1 MRAVSRLISETG
13 RGAVV
18 APVRGASAGL
28 YVHIPFCHTKCGY
41 CDFYSVPLG
50 DRATAP
56 LVQAVTRELK
66 ARVAACL
73 LPIRTIFVGGG
84 TPTVLDAT
92 QLRTLLAPL
101 AEVAREHRVIEF
113 TVEANPATVDDEKAD
128 LLVSHG
134 VTRVSMGAQSF
145 DPRELAALERLH
157 SPEDIPPSVRT
168 LRRAGVAQVNLDLIF
183 GIPGQTLESWSA
195 SLSRAVALEP
205 DHVACYGLTYE
216 PGTRLT
222 AQLQHGGVAPCD
234 EELEAALFERT
245 VTELSRSGYE
255 QYEISNYARPGCR
268 CEHNLMY
275 WRNEPYLG
283 VGPSAAG
290 CIGGRRY
297 KNVADIGQYVR
308 RIEESGSAEQ
318 ETETLTAD
326 MLAIEFVMMQLRL
339 TEGLSLGDFRN
350 RIGVD
355 LRTWFAGAL
364 EKVRE
369 HGWVEMD
376 EERIALTRAGRM
388 IANHVM
394 AELAAGGRRRVRS
407 LSVRS

>member
-1 MRAVSRLISETG
+1 M
-13 RGAVV
+13 
-18 APVRGASAGL
+18 
-28 YVHIPFCHTKCGY
+28 
-41 CDFYSVPLG
+41 
-50 DRATAP
+50 
-56 LVQAVTRELK
+56 QAVTRELA
-66 ARVAACL
+66 ARVAACP

-84 TPTVLDAT
+84 TPTVLDAA
-92 QLRTLLAPL
+92 QLRALLAPL
-101 AEVAREHRVIEF
+101 AETAGEHRVIEF
-113 TVEANPATVDDEKAD
+113 TVEANPATVDDEKAG
-128 LLVSHG
+128 LLVSCG

-145 DPRELAALERLH
+145 DLRELAALERLH
-157 SPEDIPPSVRT
+157 SPDDIPPSVRT

-183 GIPGQTLESWSA
+183 GIPGQTLESWST

-222 AQLQHGGVAPCD
+222 TQLQHGRVAPCD
-234 EELEAALFERT
+234 EDLEAALFEHT
-245 VTELSRSGYE
+245 ATELSRGGYE
-255 QYEISNYARPGCR
+255 QYEISNYARPGCC

-308 RIEESGSAEQ
+308 RVEETGSAEQ

-339 TEGLSLGDFRN
+339 TEGLSIRDFRD
-350 RIGVD
+350 RVGVD
-355 LRTWFAGAL
+355 PQAWFAGAL
-364 EKVRE
+364 ENARE
-369 HGWVEMD
+369 RGWVEID

-407 LSVRS
+407 LPVRP